1 MFSNTILNFIVTII
15 ISIGIIF
22 SIQYLWNYIKDNF
35 STKRTKDLVNSQIE
49 KYKKILEKQG
59 SQQGE
64 FISEEEQEN
73 MKNSLTQFAGNL
85 GFPPHAPSL
94 QTLTL

>member
-1 MFSNTILNFIVTII
+1 M
-15 ISIGIIF
+15 
-22 SIQYLWNYIKDNF
+22 QYLWNYIKDNF

-59 SQQGE
+59 SQQVE

-73 MKNSLTQFAGNL
+73 MKNSLTQFVISQA
-85 GFPPHAPSL
+85 
-94 QTLTL
+94 QIYQ

>member
-15 ISIGIIF
+15 ISLGIIF

-49 KYKKILEKQG
+49 KYKKLLEKQG
-59 SQQGE
+59 SQQVE

-85 GFPPHAPSL
+85 
-94 QTLTL
+94 

>member
-1 MFSNTILNFIVTII
+1 MFSTTILNFIVTII
-15 ISIGIIF
+15 ISLGIIL
-22 SIQYLWNYIKDNF
+22 SMQYLWNYIKDNF

-59 SQQGE
+59 SQQVE

-73 MKNSLTQFAGNL
+73 MKNSLTQFVISQA
-85 GFPPHAPSL
+85 
-94 QTLTL
+94 QIYQ

>member
-15 ISIGIIF
+15 ISLGIIF

-49 KYKKILEKQG
+49 KYKKLLEKQG

-85 GFPPHAPSL
+85 
-94 QTLTL
+94 

>member
-1 MFSNTILNFIVTII
+1 M
-15 ISIGIIF
+15 
-22 SIQYLWNYIKDNF
+22 QYLWNYIKDNF

-59 SQQGE
+59 SQQVE

-73 MKNSLTQFAGNL
+73 MKNSLTQLVNSQVY
-85 GFPPHAPSL
+85 H
-94 QTLTL
+94 